1 MDARQRA
8 VPAPQIKVVIHRALR
23 RQVLGH
29 RRPLAA
35 RRQHVEKPVQNLTDI
50 NPAPP
55 PAALGRRDQRLH
67 KRELLIL
74 QIARIAHCPALVTL
88 PVLTRP
94 HGGSLLAKPRRPL
107 KVITDSCDSK
117 TSRMDTKCSE
127 YFVWFSDWQVA
138 PATQVLLV
146 NQLRTPCEGN
156 HSLIER
162 PGVLLDGA
170 SLHDMTSASAMI
182 FLLMAFKWNGY
193 LLSKCA
199 KQSLYFFEGLIK
211 ASCDDD
217 GPKQQFLKI
226 SQRFGLQVIGTS
238 EPADLA

>member
-107 KVITDSCDSK
+107 TIVTDSCDSK
-117 TSRMDTKCSE
+117 TSRMDTKPSTFKAAVKVIDLVALLL
-127 YFVWFSDWQVA
+127 YPRDSHLAQSSPSSARALASYAALSSAVNVSPQRPFV
-138 PATQVLLV
+138 PL
-146 NQLRTPCEGN
+146 
-156 HSLIER
+156 
-162 PGVLLDGA
+162 
-170 SLHDMTSASAMI
+170 
-182 FLLMAFKWNGY
+182 
-193 LLSKCA
+193 
-199 KQSLYFFEGLIK
+199 LIK
-211 ASCDDD
+211 VLPPPFHMAPPRGAILSACA
-217 GPKQQFLKI
+217 FM
-226 SQRFGLQVIGTS
+226 
-238 EPADLA
+238 